1 MAKLSDF
8 FCRASK
14 RDRVSVEPA
23 NGKAPLRFLLCFEEK
38 SWKPRAREWL
48 SSARFSACSED
59 IRSLALTRKRRES
72 SCLFGWVSL
81 ANTLLQIIYR
91 NVTNKKESKYQM
103 RLSGVQWIE
112 QKIIN
117 WSVRIHEPET
127 QSDLTDE
134 LWQKSY
140 AIFLQMLIS
149 EMVVPIS

>member
-1 MAKLSDF
+1 MALPWEMIWTSMGDDVPLYG
-8 FCRASK
+8 RG
-14 RDRVSVEPA
+14 RD
-23 NGKAPLRFLLCFEEK
+23 PLWRMTIHPIVIRQRPNSLWGTETT
-38 SWKPRAREWL
+38 SIN
-48 SSARFSACSED
+48 
-59 IRSLALTRKRRES
+59 IRSLARKRRES

-103 RLSGVQWIE
+103 RHSGVQGIE

-127 QSDLTDE
+127 QSHLTVWDE